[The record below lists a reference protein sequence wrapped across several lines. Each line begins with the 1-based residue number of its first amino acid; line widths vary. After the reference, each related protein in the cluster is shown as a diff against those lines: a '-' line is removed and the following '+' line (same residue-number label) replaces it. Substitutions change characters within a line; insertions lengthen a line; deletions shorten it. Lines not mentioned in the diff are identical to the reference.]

1 MPVCQECEGTDF
13 DERDGLYFCQICMT
27 QSQDLRREEEGE
39 DGGTFYNVSS
49 VITKKSERKK
59 KVENKGRP
67 WHSFEAFT
75 IIIREQVKA
84 LIKLGASAKLK
95 DVVLQLWCNYL
106 SKTGTAFPEDENK
119 MDDFMRKHMRQ
130 RERYPGSVECP
141 DIQPVQFRKTWKKK
155 YGVSKKI
162 AEKDLE
168 NKKLMTALQNE
179 EFYEGDNPTEQA
191 VAEEPDY
198 SSDED
203 EESSD
208 PNQIRY
214 MRRSVEFM
222 TMLKTLCFCYI
233 GTLYTDHLVTLSD
246 IIRWADQKEIPYYK
260 ATSLLPTDMKFC
272 AKDGPTFSTTVLK
285 YENLEFET
293 EKLIQYLNLNDVPD
307 VSLQL
312 LTSKYIV
319 MLDLPGELHGFVINL
334 IQPELRKEDD
344 RRYNDMLAMGYIVTT
359 LQLLLGLDD
368 STERELSHIAVE
380 LNNIFHNKYNMFVW
394 SDWTTHISKKIK
406 AATTNISDE
415 SRNIKDTKKFIEDF
429 ILFDKD
435 KKYNAAHYKRD
446 RTRRPET
453 QDALLRPLETLNK
466 ALHSTTGSITADPES
481 DNEEYNPNLVSTL
494 ADFFLDPDKEV
505 TEQTKEKSSDFNFK
519 SSTLKFITQ
528 PFSFQDDLDKLN
540 LSRLSM
546 HSMSAEDS
554 DQEPERSDIDMF
566 ETPKKKRRKM
576 ARSPNRKVIDEHES
590 EKLMQ
595 LIHRLGEIQESNI
608 KVDRKKKYHE
618 LVYQAKAYQWL
629 IKTCSDMMACS
640 TDILNKKVIEV
651 QNILFRHWDRS
662 QWRRKKRLITLLKK

>member
-1 MPVCQECEGTDF
+1 MGKVTSKETSLVDYLIVSGDLFPYITEFEVIDF
-13 DERDGLYFCQICMT
+13 DPLFSDIHCRLHFNLSAMLPDDLLDKNNSSNVPSKHIRWIGDKRDPFVDSVESILTIDNLSNQLDTLDIANENFQT
-27 QSQDLRREEEGE
+27 DLNELVESLNKVFLDSAIENFGNKPVKINRNSKHHQPWFNEQCRVKRN
-39 DGGTFYNVSS
+39 DFHQA
-49 VITKKSERKK
+49 KK
-59 KVENKGRP
+59 KHNL
-67 WHSFEAFT
+67 F
-75 IIIREQVKA
+75 
-84 LIKLGASAKLK
+84 
-95 DVVLQLWCNYL
+95 
-106 SKTGTAFPEDENK
+106 KTEES
-119 MDDFMRKHMRQ
+119 
-130 RERYPGSVECP
+130 RY
-141 DIQPVQFRKTWKKK
+141 DL
-155 YGVSKKI
+155 KI
-162 AEKDLE
+162 ASKAY
-168 NKKLMTALQNE
+168 KTVMNE
-179 EFYEGDNPTEQA
+179 SYEE
-191 VAEEPDY
+191 
-198 SSDED
+198 
-203 EESSD
+203 
-208 PNQIRY
+208 
-214 MRRSVEFM
+214 
-222 TMLKTLCFCYI
+222 
-233 GTLYTDHLVTLSD
+233 
-246 IIRWADQKEIPYYK
+246 WADQKEIPYYK

-272 AKDGPTFSTTVLK
+272 ANDVPTFSTTVLK

-293 EKLIQYLNLNDVPD
+293 EKLIQYLNLTDVPD

-368 STERELSHIAVE
+368 STERELSNIAIE
-380 LNNIFHNKYNMFVW
+380 LNSIFHNKYNMFVW

-406 AATTNISDE
+406 ASRTNISDE

-466 ALHSTTGSITADPES
+466 TLHSTTGISIADADS
-481 DNEEYNPNLVSTL
+481 DNDEYNPNLESTL
-494 ADFFLDPDKEV
+494 ADFFLNPEKEL
-505 TEQTKEKSSDFNFK
+505 TEQTNEKSSDFNFK

-546 HSMSAEDS
+546 HTLSADDS
-554 DQEPERSDIDMF
+554 DQEPERSDIDLF
-566 ETPKKKRRKM
+566 ETPKKKRKEM
-576 ARSPNRKVIDEHES
+576 ARSCKSKDIDEHES

-595 LIHRLGEIQESNI
+595 LINRLGEIQESNI

-662 QWRRKKRLITLLKK
+662 QWRRKKKLITLLKK